1 MAGATLRDVARLAG
15 VSPSTVSRTLS
26 LPAMVNVSTR
36 ARVAAAVERLGYEP
50 YRAARGLITGRTGT
64 IGLVVP
70 DLANPFFA
78 SIAKG
83 VQARAR
89 RSDVAVFVADT
100 DEDAVAEVGLVRALS
115 KQVDGVVLCSP
126 RSSDADLSAIAQDT
140 NVVLVNRAADG
151 IAGVAFDNEGGMRQ
165 AVAHL
170 VALGHRRIAWVGGPA
185 TSWSTQHR
193 GVGLRNAVEEH
204 RGVGLRNAVDE
215 HGGAGL
221 RNAVR
226 AGRAQVVAIGNF
238 APTYEGGM
246 AAADQ
251 VVATG
256 ATAVVTYNDLVAL
269 GLLARVHARGLSVP
283 GQLSVVGV
291 DDIAMA
297 QMARPA
303 LTTVRMPKQDAGR
316 IAVDLLLALLDRP
329 DDVHDSTITLQGELI
344 VRDSTGPTP

>member
-1 MAGATLRDVARLAG
+1 MPATLRDVARLAG

-26 LPAMVNVSTR
+26 MPAMVNATTR

-50 YRAARGLITGRTGT
+50 NRAARGLITGRTGT

-78 SIAKG
+78 SVVKG

-100 DEDAVAEVGLVRALS
+100 DEDEAAEVGLVRALS

-140 NVVLVNRAADG
+140 NVVLVNRAAEG
-151 IAGVAFDNEGGMRQ
+151 IPGVTYDNEDGMRQ

-193 GVGLRNAVEEH
+193 GLGLRNAVEH
-204 RGVGLRNAVDE
+204 RAKVIAV
-215 HGGAGL
+215 
-221 RNAVR
+221 
-226 AGRAQVVAIGNF
+226 GNF

-256 ATAVVTYNDLVAL
+256 ATAVVTYNDLVAI
-269 GLLARVHARGLSVP
+269 GLLARLHARGIPVP
-283 GQLSVVGV
+283 GDLSVVGV
-291 DDIAMA
+291 DDIAMSR
-297 QMARPA
+297 MARPA
-303 LTTVRMPKQDAGR
+303 LTTVRLPKQEAGR
-316 IAVDLLLALLDRP
+316 IAVELLLALLDDP
-329 DDVHDSTITLQGELI
+329 DHSIDTRGTLHGELI
-344 VRDSTGPTP
+344 VRESTGPARRTER